1 MSFLVFSSYSLAFSV
16 IESRESLCMTLILKN
31 AISKS
36 CPEDTADKMEED
48 TTRTMVTASFPL
60 TWKVRWFSEESLFN
74 FVALLRTLHASATS
88 SPLVVR
94 CMP

>member
-1 MSFLVFSSYSLAFSV
+1 MVEFNNVTILHFQV
-16 IESRESLCMTLILKN
+16 IETQESLCVTLILKN

-36 CPEDTADKMEED
+36 CPEDTADKMED

-94 CMP
+94 YMS